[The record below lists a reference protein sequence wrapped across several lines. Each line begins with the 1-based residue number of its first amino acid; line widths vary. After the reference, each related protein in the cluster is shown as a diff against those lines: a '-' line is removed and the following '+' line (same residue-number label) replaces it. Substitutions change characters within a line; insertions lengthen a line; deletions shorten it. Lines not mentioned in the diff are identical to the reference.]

1 MRPPAAR
8 LSATLL
14 IAFLMSGIFPEP
26 AAAQVLHSVE
36 AGSAVLR
43 TIDPATAQTTAIVGM
58 TLAGFSINSSVGL
71 ATHPGT
77 GQIFVLF
84 QLGGPVG
91 RSLATVIPATGVAT
105 LVGHTG
111 VFGANLAF
119 DCAANL
125 YTVTGQQGAEQ
136 EAFFRLS
143 TTTGAA
149 TFLSRLGRGDDGEA
163 LGFNPLNSMLY
174 HASGHSGAF
183 DPANNDGV
191 SFERFDPLRPPFVN
205 IPLSGAML
213 ANEIQSIAF
222 NPANG
227 TFFWKEGTVVPGPLF
242 SVTVAGVATLLGNMD
257 HLAKGL
263 AVSGGTLFS
272 VSPRD
277 SMLRTINQTTA
288 ATMSSLAI
296 TMAGQTVNTAHGLA
310 VNPTNGTVFVML
322 QLMGVAGRSLATL
335 TTTTGVATLV
345 GNTGD
350 QFATIGFDGAGNLFG
365 VTGFGNISQALF
377 RLSTTTGAPTYLYPV
392 DRFNTGYAL
401 GLNNTTG
408 RVHFVSGSGAAD
420 KRFVS
425 FAQADLP
432 VDIPIAA
439 TALINEE
446 AQALGWENSSG
457 MFLWKQDHGT
467 GPLFRV
473 NPTTG
478 AAVMVGALDMDHQA
492 KGLAFTGAASTG
504 CSADASVT
512 KTGTPGTVTVGTNVS
527 YTVTVNNAGPAA
539 ASSVS
544 LTDPIPVGMNFV
556 SLASP
561 MGWTCMTPAVGANGT
576 VTCTIATLASGVAAQ
591 VFTLVVSTATA
602 GARTNTAMLANTT
615 PDPNAANNMA
625 SAMTTVNAPVV
636 PALDFS
642 ISAMPTLINVVGGQ
656 TGMVTITITPLGGSF
671 TSAIG
676 LSCNAVPPVT
686 CMLPLTSVTPGATPV
701 TFDVSFPTQAG
712 ALPPPIGRW
721 PAGPLPLWWL
731 VLLMTAIAAGW
742 LAASMRGPREQRLR
756 LAVSIALLLIVA
768 GMALAQTACTSLPTP
783 ARGPYTVTITG
794 TSGSLV
800 RSAVVTV
807 NVQ

>member
-1 MRPPAAR
+1 MLPPVAR

-14 IAFLMSGIFPEP
+14 IAFLMSGMVPEP

-36 AGSAVLR
+36 ANSDILR
-43 TIDPATAQTTAIVGM
+43 TIDPATAQTTAMVTM
-58 TLAGFSINSSVGL
+58 TLAGFTINSSVGL
-71 ATHPGT
+71 ATHPAT

-84 QLGGPVG
+84 QLSGQAS
-91 RSLATVIPATGVAT
+91 RSLATVVPATGVAT

-111 VFGANLAF
+111 VFGATLAF
-119 DCAANL
+119 DCATNL
-125 YTVTGQQGAEQ
+125 YTTTGEQGAEQ

-149 TFLSRLGRGDDGEA
+149 TFLSRLGRGDGGEA
-163 LGFNPLNSMLY
+163 LGFNPLNAMLY
-174 HASGHSGAF
+174 HSSGHSGDF
-183 DPANNDGV
+183 DPTNNDGV
-191 SFERFDPLRPPFVN
+191 IFERLDPLRPPFVN
-205 IPLSGAML
+205 ISLSGAML
-213 ANEIQSIAF
+213 ATEVQSIAF

-242 SVTVAGVATLLGNMD
+242 SVTAAGVATLIGNMD

-263 AVSGGTLFS
+263 AVSGGVLFS
-272 VSPRD
+272 ASPRD
-277 SMLRTINQTTA
+277 AQLRTINQTTA

-296 TMAGQTVNTAHGLA
+296 TMAGQTVSTAHGLA

-322 QLMGVAGRSLATL
+322 QLMGVPGRSLATL
-335 TTTTGVATLV
+335 NTTTGAATLV
-345 GNTGD
+345 GNTGE
-350 QFATIGFDGAGNLFG
+350 QFATIGFDGTGNLFG
-365 VTGFGNISQALF
+365 VTGFGNVSQALL
-377 RLSTTTGAPTYLYPV
+377 RLSTTTGAPTYLYSV

-408 RVHFVSGSGAAD
+408 RVHFASGSGAAD

-432 VDIPIAA
+432 VDIPIAG
-439 TALINEE
+439 TVLVNEE
-446 AQALGWENSSG
+446 AQALAWDNATG
-457 MFLWKQDHGT
+457 MFLWKQRHST

-504 CSADASVT
+504 CTADVSVT
-512 KTGTPGTVTVGTNVS
+512 KTGAPGTVTVGTNVT
-527 YTVTVNNAGPAA
+527 YTIAVNNAGTAV

-544 LTDPIPVGMNFV
+544 LTDPIPAGMNFV

-576 VTCTIATLASGVAAQ
+576 VTCTNPTLLSTAGAQ
-591 VFTLVVSTATA
+591 NFSLVVSTATA
-602 GARTNTAMLANTT
+602 GARTNTATVASAT
-615 PDPNAANNMA
+615 PDPSAANNMA

-642 ISAMPTLINVVGGQ
+642 ISASPTLIHVVGGQ
-656 TGMVTITITPLGGSF
+656 TGMATITITPLGGSF
-671 TSAIG
+671 MTAIG
-676 LSCNAVPPVT
+676 ITCSAVPPVN
-686 CMLPLTSVTPGATPV
+686 CMLPVTSVTLGATPV
-701 TFDVSFPTQAG
+701 VFDVNFPTQAG
-712 ALPPPIGRW
+712 NLPPPVWRW
-721 PAGPLPLWWL
+721 PSDPRLWMWL
-731 VLLMTAIAAGW
+731 SLL
-742 LAASMRGPREQRLR
+742 LAALGVALSFIMVRQPRGARARTVM
-756 LAVSIALLLIVA
+756 ACALLL
-768 GMALAQTACTSLPTP
+768 ALAGVALSQTACSNLPQP
-783 ARGPYTVTITG
+783 NRGPYTVTITG
-794 TSGSLV
+794 TSGALV
-800 RSAVVTV
+800 RSTVVTV